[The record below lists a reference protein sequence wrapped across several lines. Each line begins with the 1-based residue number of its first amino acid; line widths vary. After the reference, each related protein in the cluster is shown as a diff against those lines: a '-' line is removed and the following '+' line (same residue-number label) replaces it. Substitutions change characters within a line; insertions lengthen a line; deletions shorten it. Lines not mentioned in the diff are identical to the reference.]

1 MGGPVLRRWGHTPPS
16 VPSGGCVWPVLPCP
30 RPCPCPEHLLLFF
43 LSFYLFILVTLGL
56 RCCVGFSPAVA
67 SGDYS
72 LLRLPG
78 FSSWWHLC
86 LQSTGSWSTG
96 SWSMGLGRGDTRVSV
111 APGRVGSSR
120 TGDRTRVPALPARF
134 LSTSPPGMS
143 LNVCSCPLLRLCSLA
158 LVKAATQLQ
167 GGRALLPRRGSP
179 TS

>member
-1 MGGPVLRRWGHTPPS
+1 M
-16 VPSGGCVWPVLPCP
+16 WPVLPCP